1 MTIDFDKILQKG
13 SVMVDAVQQG
23 AKDLAHKGKKQLD
36 LAAAQNQL
44 SKAQRQLGA
53 LVYSLARNGEENK
66 PLVNKYIEAIASI
79 EEEIDALRTQEG
91 DSSEEFAPADYE
103 EAAEEPAQ
111 TAAVRFCPQCG
122 TQVSQDALFCNGC
135 GAQL

>member
-13 SVMVDAVQQG
+13 SEMVDAVQQG
-23 AKDLAHKGKKQLD
+23 AKDLAQKGKNQLD
-36 LAAAQNQL
+36 LASAQNQL

-79 EEEIDALRTQEG
+79 EQEIDALREQQG
-91 DSSEEFAPADYE
+91 DEPETEETEVCGCEA
-103 EAAEEPAQ
+103 EAAQNQAP
-111 TAAVRFCPQCG
+111 RFCSQCG
-122 TQVSQDALFCNGC
+122 TQVAPDALFCNGC

>member
-13 SVMVDAVQQG
+13 SAMVDTVQQG
-23 AKDLAHKGKKQLD
+23 AKDLAQKGKKQLD

-66 PLVNKYIEAIASI
+66 PLVNKYIESIAAI
-79 EEEIDALRTQEG
+79 EQQIDDLRAQEG
-91 DSSEEFAPADYE
+91 LQSEETEETQVVEPEAG
-103 EAAEEPAQ
+103 EAA
-111 TAAVRFCPQCG
+111 RFCPQCG
-122 TQVSQDALFCNGC
+122 TAVSQDALFCNGC